1 MVQDHSDNLQ
11 QGAIYKT
18 NKYYILDGLNVKK
31 ARYIKDLSKQSVP
44 KKECD
49 KGSACFDKKIIRLG
63 KGSRKYLGFGKVVAK
78 NMPDKW
84 QGYVC

>member
-1 MVQDHSDNLQ
+1 ML
-11 QGAIYKT
+11 
-18 NKYYILDGLNVKK
+18 KK

-63 KGSRKYLGFGKVVAK
+63 KGNRKYLGVGKVLVRFKLGFAFNNSK
-78 NMPDKW
+78 V
-84 QGYVC
+84 QGFVLEIKH

>member
-1 MVQDHSDNLQ
+1 MKQC
-11 QGAIYKT
+11 AIYKT

-31 ARYIKDLSKQSVP
+31 ARYIKGLSKQSVP
-44 KKECD
+44 KKGCD
-49 KGSACFDKKIIRLG
+49 KWSACFDKKIIRLG
-63 KGSRKYLGFGKVVAK
+63 KGNRKYLGFTQVVAV